1 VSPNSRK
8 TSKAE
13 REVSEGLERAGRL
26 AGARGDFLD
35 ELLAGSHPELEPG
48 TLGGPP
54 AQVSTPEQLSPSG
67 QPSLSDT
74 GLSVSGQPSV
84 REQPSLPLTLT
95 DEHRGATSVPHT
107 VLDGLLPLLHPHE
120 QLVYLRLYRLTAGFR
135 RDTCKVGYPALARAC
150 SISRAAAIRAVEKLE
165 RRGLVERIGAVSRG
179 ANAERGNRYRVRL
192 PEILSRSE
200 QPSAGE
206 QLRRPKRPMKGIERE
221 HETAP
226 APAAPSIYEYR
237 RIAARHWE
245 ASGHTLAPVD
255 LAAKVRDTLVGQ
267 GVEPDPDLVAEAI
280 RPMRA

>member
-1 VSPNSRK
+1 M
-8 TSKAE
+8 TSKRRRGQFRDAIDE
-13 REVSEGLERAGRL
+13 QLKQDDGDRSAATRL
-26 AGARGDFLD
+26 QKLRGT
-35 ELLAGSHPELEPG
+35 A
-48 TLGGPP
+48 PP
-54 AQVSTPEQLSPSG
+54 AEVRILEQLSPPE
-67 QPSLSDT
+67 QPSLPDT

-84 REQPSLPLTLT
+84 REQPSLPVTLT
-95 DEHRGATSVPHT
+95 DEHRGATSIPHT

-200 QPSAGE
+200 KPSAGE
-206 QLRRPKRPMKGIERE
+206 QLSRPKRPMKGIERE

-226 APAAPSIYEYR
+226 APAAPSVYDVR
-237 RIAARHWE
+237 TVAARLLE
-245 ASGHTLAPVD
+245 AHRTDPGFD
-255 LAAKVRDTLVGQ
+255 LARLRALVRDALICQ
-267 GVEPDPDLVAEAI
+267 GVALDEALVEEAT
-280 RPMRA
+280 RGMA